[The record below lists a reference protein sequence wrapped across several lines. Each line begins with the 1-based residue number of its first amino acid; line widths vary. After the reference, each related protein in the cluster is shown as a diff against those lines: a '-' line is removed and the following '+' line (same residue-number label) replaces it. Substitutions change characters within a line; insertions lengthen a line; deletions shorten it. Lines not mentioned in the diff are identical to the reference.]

1 LGTVSL
7 GKRAAIELTV
17 CVGAAKSVAGARAKM
32 SEMAL
37 VKIIVEDSVRDDD
50 VV

>member
-7 GKRAAIELTV
+7 GKRAVMESTV

-32 SEMAL
+32 SEMVL
-37 VKIIVEDSVRDDD
+37 VKIIVEEGIGDDD